1 MKKSEK
7 QAKEILD
14 DLNYYDPGS
23 TYYEDGVKRIA
34 AMIEA
39 AYPEMEA
46 VGWCVFMKAVGWCVF
61 DGHNDPMED
70 SFVNANFDM
79 ADSIELFQ
87 LERVGDDTW
96 EELLKQGYTVE
107 QVYRKILPAKIAKL
121 EE

>member
-39 AYPEMEA
+39 AYPEME
-46 VGWCVFMKAVGWCVF
+46 AVGWCVF

>member
-46 VGWCVFMKAVGWCVF
+46 VGWCVFMEAVGWCVT
-61 DGHNDPMED
+61 DEGTKTIIYISN
-70 SFVNANFDM
+70 N
-79 ADSIELFQ
+79 ELNVENR
-87 LERVGDDTW
+87 LVAYRT
-96 EELLKQGYTVE
+96 QGYTVE